1 MNSLLYYGR
10 GAVQTTGVDELT
22 RAVFLGGRDKFP
34 DLDVEFS
41 PFTVLV
47 KSADLKAAITFLKS
61 IEGVMSTEVKK

>member
-1 MNSLLYYGR
+1 M
-10 GAVQTTGVDELT
+10 
-22 RAVFLGGRDKFP
+22 FLGGRDKFP